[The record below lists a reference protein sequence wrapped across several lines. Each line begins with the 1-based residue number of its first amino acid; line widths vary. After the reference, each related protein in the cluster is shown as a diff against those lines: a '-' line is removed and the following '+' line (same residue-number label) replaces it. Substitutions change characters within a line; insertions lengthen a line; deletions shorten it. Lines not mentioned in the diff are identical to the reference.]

1 LVLMNTSWNDNDAR
15 SEKDKWKIRR
25 KGGERILPHSGFVQQ
40 VIVQFCVSPQY
51 WKVLSVLRTT
61 YFLFYVP
68 STVP

>member
-40 VIVQFCVSPQY
+40 LIVTIYS
-51 WKVLSVLRTT
+51 
-61 YFLFYVP
+61 
-68 STVP
+68 